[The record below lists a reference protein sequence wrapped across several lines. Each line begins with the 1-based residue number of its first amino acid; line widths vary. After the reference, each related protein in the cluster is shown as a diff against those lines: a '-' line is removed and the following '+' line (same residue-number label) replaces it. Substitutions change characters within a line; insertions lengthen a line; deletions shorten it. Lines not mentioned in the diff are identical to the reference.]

1 MGNARS
7 GQHADVLY
15 DTEPSFDTAPSSPD
29 PIPFGSNVTM
39 DTYEGSHEAVRIFNA
54 DRRAADIIEQVFDGA
69 WSITG
74 ELSEPPWW
82 LNTVLGAPDS
92 AEVVAPTYDHTYG
105 LDNGGDP
112 TSIRLYGP
120 TEGFAEYEEIPGCV
134 VATFS
139 IDQSVPG
146 NPEFTL
152 SGAYARE
159 PEVNSSLSLSVP
171 DLSQRTFNNRK
182 ASLEVGGDSVG
193 LVQSA
198 SLTVETGT
206 EIIDEL
212 GTGNGVDFS
221 PKVLAPSVD
230 YEKIVSTDQTL
241 DPQSRFTGREQV
253 DIVLGWDNGQTG
265 ADEYRV
271 EFTIGAAFPD
281 SWSESGRNDPE
292 ADLTEDLTEQAE
304 DVSAVVTGPYTSP
317 SV

>member
-1 MGNARS
+1 MGDARS
-7 GQHADVLY
+7 GHHADVLY
-15 DTEPSFDTAPSSPD
+15 DTEPSFDTAPSSPS

-82 LNTVLGAPDS
+82 LSTVLGTPS
-92 AEVVAPTYDHTYG
+92 STVVVDPTYDHEYS
-105 LDNGGDP
+105 LDVGGDP
-112 TSIRLYGP
+112 NSIRLYGP
-120 TEGFAEYEEIPGCV
+120 TEGFAEYDEIPGCV

-159 PEVNSSLSLSVP
+159 PERNSTLSLSVP
-171 DLSQRTFNNRK
+171 DLSERTCNNRK

-212 GTGNGVDFS
+212 GTGHGVDFS
-221 PKVLAPSVD
+221 PKVLAPSVG
-230 YEKIVSTDQTL
+230 YEKIIATDQTL
-241 DPQSRFTGREQV
+241 DPYTRFTGREQV
-253 DIVLGWDNGQTG
+253 DIVLGWDNGETG
-265 ADEYRV
+265 SAEYRV

-281 SWSESGRNDPE
+281 AWTQSGRNDPE
-292 ADLTEDLTEQAE
+292 ADLTEDRTEQAE
-304 DVSAVVTGPYTSP
+304 DVSAVVTGAYTSP
-317 SV
+317 PV